1 MEIIWKISTTYI
13 LGLHGLKVRNIT
25 AMRLAQALQRIKLC
39 NTVVVD
45 WDFVYLWCCGDN
57 INQGCPKIS
66 NSFLILEGLKIL
78 PSVRRCIGI

>member
-13 LGLHGLKVRNIT
+13 LGLRGLKVRNIT

-39 NTVVVD
+39 YTVVVD

-57 INQGCPKIS
+57 INQGCPKRFQIL
-66 NSFLILEGLKIL
+66 FLSLKD
-78 PSVRRCIGI
+78 